1 MSYGNT
7 GFVWKNDVYAR
18 GSHVNREGMV
28 ASPKRCMVCS
38 GNIEATETCIYV
50 FSARGTSA
58 AQSRYVHAACEP
70 QCHIEPINRERS
82 ICRVCQ
88 KSGNLDGCFKIPGR
102 NLYYHQS
109 CLPNAPQEVTP
120 EEEVRVKM
128 KKRAE
133 GRLKRGEVYY
143 EVKINPYAGLE
154 LFRVD
159 HHISGPNKVIIV
171 LKPLDG
177 RLVRVSY
184 DWSTRLFVK
193 GCWVPESKLREFME
207 EEEEKK
213 DVVET
218 LLKLQTDLKKYF
230 DARGRVIGERLDCDY
245 KLRFVLNYGTSLDG
259 AVNEPIR

>member
-28 ASPKRCMVCS
+28 TSPKKCMVCG

-120 EEEVRVKM
+120 EEEVRAKM

-143 EVKINPYAGLE
+143 EVKIDPYTGLDLSRQNGHYSTE
-154 LFRVD
+154 RV
-159 HHISGPNKVIIV
+159 VIT

-177 RLVRVSY
+177 RLVQVSY
-184 DWSTRLFVK
+184 DWSIYLFRS
-193 GCWVPESKLREFME
+193 GHWV
-207 EEEEKK
+207 EEKGIK
-213 DVVET
+213 LSLLDRESPNNLAET
-218 LLKLQTDLKKYF
+218 LLKLQTDLKKHF
-230 DARGRVIGERLDCDY
+230 DARGRVIGERLDGDY
-245 KLRFVLNYGTSLDG
+245 KLRFVLNYGTSLEG